1 MKTGRFLTF
10 ILILFTLV
18 RFKSFA
24 QDAGKQSLDTFLF
37 FLEGR
42 FNVVFTYADENIQGI
57 HITIQKRDLTLDEYL
72 FDLEEQTKLSFKR
85 LDSRYIAIK
94 KKNNA
99 VSING
104 TIKDKFTGQL
114 LIGAVIFSNKSLA
127 LSDKNGRFS
136 IKVNP
141 ETDSALI
148 IRHVGYKPLI
158 LNKNT
163 WVNDSSVYVLTPDV
177 YALNEVVINY
187 IATGLDKMEDGSI
200 QLNVQNLNVLPGLSE
215 PDVLRTVQVL
225 PGIQSINETVSD
237 INTRGGTNDQN
248 LILWDGV
255 KMYQTGHFFGLISA
269 FNSHL
274 IHKAKVVKNGTSASL
289 GEGVSG
295 TIDLRQQDYLVKD
308 FGVDV
313 GLNMIS
319 ADAIVKIPF
328 NNNLSLIFG
337 ARHSINDIAI
347 TPTYK
352 RYYERAFE
360 QTEISQ
366 HHHIDDTVVDEY
378 KDFSFYDLS
387 TKLLYDISD
396 KDKIRFSVLHVNN
409 KIEYEESEIVR
420 DTLKSKKSSLK
431 QSSLLSD
438 FCYTR
443 SWNSNHE
450 TSLSAYVSNY
460 LLDAFNASL
469 VNDQHHLQKNE
480 VLDWGLKVNSQN
492 RISETTRLLS
502 GYHYSE
508 VGIRNLD
515 NIHKPNY
522 SRDIKDV
529 LRIHSLYSEA
539 ETNQLFKKLYLRLGL
554 RANYFPKFKKL
565 LIEPRA
571 VLNYVINRNLSLEL
585 LAEKKSQQTTQQI
598 DFQSDFLGIEKRR
611 WVLSNDNSVPV
622 IKSNQL
628 SLGLQYKL
636 NNFLIS
642 AEAYSKE
649 VRGIISPSQGFQN
662 QYQYVYAIGNY
673 NAVGIEFLVDK
684 QFNQSNIWI
693 NYSLARNDYNFKDF
707 TPSTFPNNLDVRH
720 ALSLGGNY
728 SFKNF
733 EISSGFNYRTG
744 KPFTKPLQENQT
756 ELGEIKYENTN
767 SSRLNDYIRL
777 DVSAKYI
784 FNFRKVQGEIGVS
797 VWNVLNRQN
806 DINIFYQRN
815 NQKEIEQVIQHALRT
830 TPNINLRLRF

>member
-10 ILILFTLV
+10 ILILFALI
-18 RFKSFA
+18 SNQSLA
-24 QDAGKQSLDTFLF
+24 QDTEKQSLDTFLHA
-37 FLEGR
+37 LEAR
-42 FNVVFTYADENIQGI
+42 FDVVFTYADENIQGI
-57 HITIQKRDLTLDEYL
+57 YVKIQKHDLSLDEYL
-72 FDLEEQTKLSFKR
+72 IELEKQTRLRFKR

-94 KKNNA
+94 KRNNE
-99 VSING
+99 VTIIG
-104 TIKDKFTGQL
+104 TVKDKFTGEH
-114 LIGAVIFSNKSLA
+114 LIGAVVYSNKSHA
-127 LSDKNGRFS
+127 LSDKNGNFT

-141 ETDSALI
+141 ETDSTLI
-148 IRHVGYKPLI
+148 IRHVGCKPLI
-158 LNKNT
+158 LNQNN
-163 WVNDSSVYVLTPDV
+163 WLNDSSIYVLTPNV

-200 QLNVQNLNVLPGLSE
+200 QLNVQNLNALPGLSE
-215 PDVLRTVQVL
+215 PDVLHTVQVL
-225 PGIQSINETVSD
+225 PGIQSTNETVSD

-274 IHKAKVVKNGTSASL
+274 IHKTSIIKNGTSASY

-295 TIDLRQQDYLVKD
+295 TIDLRQQDYLVND
-308 FGVDV
+308 FAVDA

-319 ADAIVKIPF
+319 ADAIVKVPLHEK
-328 NNNLSLIFG
+328 LSLILG
-337 ARHSINDIAI
+337 ARYSINDIAI

-360 QTEISQ
+360 HTEISQ
-366 HHHIDDTVVDEY
+366 HHHSSDTITDDY

-387 TKLLYDISD
+387 GKLLYDISK
-396 KDKIRFSVLHVNN
+396 KDKIRFSVLHINN
-409 KIEYEESEIVR
+409 NIEHEEREVVR

-438 FCYTR
+438 ISYAR
-443 SWNSNHE
+443 SWNSNHK
-450 TSLSAYVSNY
+450 TIFRAYVSNY

-469 VNDQHHLQKNE
+469 INDQHHLQKNE
-480 VLDWGLKVNSQN
+480 VFDWGIKVNSQN
-492 RISETTRLLS
+492 RISEKTRILS
-502 GYHYSE
+502 GYHYNE
-508 VGIRNLD
+508 IGIRNLD
-515 NIHKPNY
+515 NIQKPNY
-522 SRDIKDV
+522 SRDVKDV

-539 ETNQLFKKLYLRLGL
+539 EANQLFEKLYLRFGL
-554 RANYFPKFKKL
+554 RASYFPKFKKF

-571 VLNYVINRNLSLEL
+571 VLNYKINRKLSLEL

-611 WVLSNDNSVPV
+611 WVLTNDNSVP
-622 IKSNQL
+622 IIRSNQL
-628 SLGLQYKL
+628 SLGLQYSL
-636 NNFLIS
+636 NNFLFS

-662 QYQYVYAIGNY
+662 QFQYVYAIGNY
-673 NAVGIEFLVDK
+673 NAAGVEFLVDK
-684 QFNQSNIWI
+684 HFNKSNFWI
-693 NYSLARNDYNFKDF
+693 NYSLSRNEYDFKDLI
-707 TPSTFPNNLDVRH
+707 PSSFPNNLDVRH
-720 ALSLGGNY
+720 ALSVGGNY
-728 SFKNF
+728 AFKNF

-744 KPFTKPLQENQT
+744 KPFTKPLQEDQS
-756 ELGEIKYENTN
+756 EFGEINYENPN
-767 SSRLNDYIRL
+767 SSRLNDYMRL

-784 FNFRKVQGEIGVS
+784 FNLRKVQGEIGVS
-797 VWNVLNRQN
+797 VWNILNREN

-815 NQKEIEQVIQHALRT
+815 NQDEIEQVIQHALRT